1 MISKY
6 SVKLKTL
13 IEEHKL
19 QPLHTSKDYETVL
32 IKTTDV
38 NRPAMQ
44 LTGFYNYFDPH
55 RIQIIG
61 RVESTYL
68 DTLSPEDRRKTFEQF
83 MQYDIGALVICHGA
97 QPFPECLEMAEKYD
111 RNVFL
116 TAGDT

>member
-19 QPLHTSKDYETVL
+19 QPLHTSKDYETAL

-44 LTGFYNYFDPH
+44 LTGFYNY
-55 RIQIIG
+55 
-61 RVESTYL
+61 
-68 DTLSPEDRRKTFEQF
+68 
-83 MQYDIGALVICHGA
+83 
-97 QPFPECLEMAEKYD
+97 
-111 RNVFL
+111 
-116 TAGDT
+116 